1 MSVTELDGTGD
12 GSGLVMVGRFQ
23 DPVEAQMARGM
34 LESQG
39 IECVLQDV
47 NTNAV
52 MPLAF
57 RVRLE
62 VMQRDENEARLLLE
76 EVELGLID
84 HE

>member
-1 MSVTELDGTGD
+1 MSAGEMDDAGGR
-12 GSGLVMVGRFQ
+12 SELVMVGRFR

-39 IECVLQDV
+39 IECVLQGV
-47 NTNAV
+47 NANAV

-62 VMQRDENEARLLLE
+62 VMQQDVNEARMLLE
-76 EVELGLID
+76 EVELGLME